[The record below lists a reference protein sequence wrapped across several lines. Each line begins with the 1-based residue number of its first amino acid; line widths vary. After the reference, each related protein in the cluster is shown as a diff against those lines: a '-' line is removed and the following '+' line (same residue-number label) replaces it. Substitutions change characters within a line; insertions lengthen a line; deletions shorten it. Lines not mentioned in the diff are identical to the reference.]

1 MDTQNSAA
9 HRVLSILELY
19 DLLLGFVA
27 QGRYVMPD
35 ERSLAQLARVCK
47 ITSGP
52 ALDLL
57 WSKLT
62 SPARLI
68 DLIPK
73 DALIKGTH
81 GAVQWALRRPLVE
94 SDFLVF
100 DKYASRVR
108 CVDFAS
114 SLTSMAGGCE
124 IFATLKSFRDPI
136 LPRLVDFQWRPRVR
150 EIQHPR
156 CISSHLAWYSPAS
169 V

>member
-1 MDTQNSAA
+1 MDSLFPNFRRPPGPVYLGALRSAS
-9 HRVLSILELY
+9 RFRGPRQI
-19 DLLLGFVA
+19 
-27 QGRYVMPD
+27 R
-35 ERSLAQLARVCK
+35 RARRKVSCSACSGCK

-68 DLIPK
+68 DLIPE

-81 GAVQWALRRPLVE
+81 GAAQWALRRPLVE

-124 IFATLKSFRDPI
+124 LFATLKSFRDPI
-136 LPRLVDFQWRPRVR
+136 LPRLEDFEW
-150 EIQHPR
+150 H
-156 CISSHLAWYSPAS
+156 
-169 V
+169 